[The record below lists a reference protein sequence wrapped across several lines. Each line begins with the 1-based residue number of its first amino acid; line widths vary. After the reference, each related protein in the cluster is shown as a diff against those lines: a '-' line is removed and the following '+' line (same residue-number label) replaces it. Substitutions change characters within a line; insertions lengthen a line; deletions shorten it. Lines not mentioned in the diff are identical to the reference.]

1 MKLDPKLL
9 NKHKHKSIQITP
21 RILRAYQKDFVLKNT
36 NQNDLSRW
44 NYLNKVLTI
53 TKYQVNCS
61 ALNKAINALNINNNT
76 KNTIVAYF
84 KALCKWLNLTFNF
97 DLNPQD
103 LITYPKQAIHKQA
116 LTRTELETIATLLKA
131 YGNKKYELIFHLLM
145 TNGMRV
151 SELNNIDFNNIQN
164 DYAIIT
170 NHKQTR
176 LVYLNA
182 YVKQL
187 ISQAKDLNLN
197 ANLVQQMFKTI
208 KAHLKVVYPEFKKP
222 FSPHVLRYTFAILM
236 YENNTPLPVVSKLMG
251 HAHIQTTMNAY
262 IKANQVTQLQYFKM
276 FELNPK
282 TSLNMQLLT
291 NENFFF
297 KKMLVDYGISI
308 NDVNLHLNQTIIE
321 D

>member
-1 MKLDPKLL
+1 
-9 NKHKHKSIQITP
+9 
-21 RILRAYQKDFVLKNT
+21 
-36 NQNDLSRW
+36 
-44 NYLNKVLTI
+44 
-53 TKYQVNCS
+53 
-61 ALNKAINALNINNNT
+61 
-76 KNTIVAYF
+76 
-84 KALCKWLNLTFNF
+84 
-97 DLNPQD
+97 
-103 LITYPKQAIHKQA
+103 
-116 LTRTELETIATLLKA
+116 
-131 YGNKKYELIFHLLM
+131 M